1 MITFFKS
8 LSKNMKITLS
18 ILGILTVLFVI
29 FALQIL
35 LMGLGYTDMD
45 NNFAFGA
52 WIIGD
57 LVLVALGGGA
67 FSTGFVLYIFRV
79 EKLRPLIN
87 STVLIGFMCYLFTF
101 VFLLFDLGQPL
112 RAWFGF
118 AYPNWGKGVY
128 PVSML
133 TEVFFCLSI
142 YFIILLVE
150 LIPTVLEHKVLI
162 QNRYIKTTAHI
173 MHDFMWIMAAAGTFL
188 SFFHQGSL
196 GGGMWGVL
204 FGKAVWYRPH
214 FFFLAVVAAIA
225 GGMSFMTMVPYVAGK
240 ILKKE
245 LVPMES
251 FRTLTRMSGF
261 MFIAYAVFRGYDL
274 YSMAAYYVPMS
285 GRSFL
290 DLYGGYYGIWMVV
303 VEIILLTGPLVLLN
317 MGRFRNQEKL
327 MITGAS
333 MGIGA
338 IIMSKFSVLLHG
350 FSAPNFPWKGFTSY
364 FPTYQEWFITFG
376 VLALMIL
383 IYMTFIKWFPLFP
396 HTEEGGGHH

>member
-8 LSKNMKITLS
+8 LSKNMKITLA
-18 ILGILTVLFVI
+18 IIAVLTVLFTV

-79 EKLRPLIN
+79 EKLRPIIN

-142 YFIILLVE
+142 YFMILLVE
-150 LIPTVLEHKVLI
+150 LIPTILENRILI
-162 QNRYIKTTAHI
+162 QNRYVKTTAHI
-173 MHDFMWIMAAAGTFL
+173 MHKFMWIMAAAGTFL

-204 FGKAVWYRPH
+204 FGKAVWFRPH
-214 FFFLAVVAAIA
+214 FFFMAVVAAIA
-225 GGMSFMTMVPYVAGK
+225 GGMSFMTMVPYISGK
-240 ILKKE
+240 LMKKE
-245 LVPMES
+245 LVPMET
-251 FRTLTRMSGF
+251 FRILTRMSGF
-261 MFIAYAVFRGYDL
+261 MFIAYAVFRIYDL
-274 YSMAAYYVPMS
+274 YSMAAYYIPMS
-285 GRSFL
+285 GRSFM
-290 DLYGGYYGIWMVV
+290 DLFGGWYGIWMIVF
-303 VEIILLTGPLVLLN
+303 EMLLLAGPIVLLN
-317 MGRFRNQEKL
+317 FSRFRNQEKL
-327 MITGAS
+327 MVTGAS

-338 IIMSKFSVLLHG
+338 TVMSKFTVLLHG

-364 FPTYQEWFITFG
+364 FPTVQEWFITFG
-376 VLALMIL
+376 VLAIMIL
-383 IYMTFIKWFPLFP
+383 IYMVFIKWFPLFP
-396 HTEEGGGHH
+396 HIEEGGDHH